1 MLANYERLLVIEK
14 GNEDIFTNNIKKELN
29 NVEKAGLEIMLADFI
44 ASYEEEVFG
53 EIYSTNIRDII
64 RWNENSV
71 DILDGYYNTY
81 IFDNYAIGSM
91 WMLTN
96 GVVVLEIADLDT
108 IGSEDETPEEKVAN
122 YDIWSDCDVRLAR
135 ID

>member
-1 MLANYERLLVIEK
+1 MLANYERLLVIDRE
-14 GNEDIFTNNIKKELN
+14 NEDIFTNARKKELN

-71 DILDGYYNTY
+71 DFLDGYYDTY
-81 IFDNYAIGSM
+81 VFDNYAIGSM

-96 GVVVLEIADLDT
+96 GVVVLEIADLNT

-122 YDIWSDCDVRLAR
+122 YDIWYDCDVRLAR